1 MQLDLFI
8 LESRCIIHNQIKQ
21 ELIRNGKGKLIL
33 MALVHRNN
41 RLQLK
46 LTCSSNFYVCQL
58 SFVLAQQFPN
68 ELPCRQ
74 KAVAVSYFAIKWIG
88 IDG

>member
-33 MALVHRNN
+33 MALVHRN
-41 RLQLK
+41 K
-46 LTCSSNFYVCQL
+46 SI
-58 SFVLAQQFPN
+58 
-68 ELPCRQ
+68 
-74 KAVAVSYFAIKWIG
+74 AVK
-88 IDG
+88 IDLLI